1 VAILREE
8 GKMQRVVFGSR
19 MLRHVRGLSL
29 LGLLLALAI
38 GTASASTDCLPSE
51 LDSRFCDRT
60 GDMVADPP
68 TDPSQWLNPDTLIF
82 TYTPVEDPAIYQE
95 AFAEFLEHLAEKT
108 GKEVRYFPV
117 TSFSAQLEAMRAER
131 LHIAGFG
138 AGNTINAVNMAGFVP
153 FAIMVQPENV
163 FGYQMLIIT
172 HVDSDIETLED
183 LRGREVAFVSP
194 ASNSGYVAPTA
205 LLFSELGMKPDV
217 DYSTAFS
224 GLHDNSIF
232 GVFNKDYEVA
242 AIAGDILE
250 RMVRRGLVDEDQIKI
265 IYRSETFP
273 TSSFGYLYNLDPQ
286 LVETIVDAFFSFEW
300 EGTALAREF
309 APRVAYMPITYQE
322 HWEILRV
329 IRDASDAIGD

>member
-1 VAILREE
+1 
-8 GKMQRVVFGSR
+8 MQKDVFGSR
-19 MLRHVRGLSL
+19 MLRRIGELSL
-29 LGLLLALAI
+29 LVLLIALMA
-38 GTASASTDCLPSE
+38 GAAGASDECFPSE
-51 LDSRFCDRT
+51 LDPRYCDRT

-68 TDPSQWLNPDTLIF
+68 TDPSEWLDPDTLIF
-82 TYTPVEDPAIYQE
+82 TYTPVEDPAIYEE
-95 AFAEFLEHLAEKT
+95 AFSEFLEHLAEKT

-172 HVDSDIETLED
+172 HVDSDIENLED

-194 ASNSGYVAPTA
+194 ASNSGYIAPTA
-205 LLFSELGMKPDV
+205 LLFSELGMKPDI

-224 GLHDNSIF
+224 GLHDNSIL
-232 GVFNKDYEVA
+232 GVYNKDYEVA

-250 RMVRRGLVDEDQIKI
+250 RMIRRDLVDEDQIKI
-265 IYRSETFP
+265 VYRSETFP

-286 LVETIVDAFFSFEW
+286 LADTIVEAFYSFEW

-309 APRVAYMPITYQE
+309 APRVAYMPITYKE
-322 HWEILRV
+322 HWEVLRV
-329 IRDASDAIGD
+329 IRDASDAIGE